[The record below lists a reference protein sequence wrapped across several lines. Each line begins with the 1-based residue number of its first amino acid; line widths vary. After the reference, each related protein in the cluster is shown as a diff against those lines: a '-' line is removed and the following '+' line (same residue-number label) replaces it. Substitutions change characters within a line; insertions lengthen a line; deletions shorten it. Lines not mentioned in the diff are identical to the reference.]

1 MKTPREGFG
10 PMKRAMALE
19 MIHREVVGIRTGHLA
34 LSIWRTNA
42 ARVWKNGLLIP

>member
-1 MKTPREGFG
+1 
-10 PMKRAMALE
+10 MKRAVALE
-19 MIHREVVGIRTGHLA
+19 TIHREMVGTRTGRLA